1 MRRIPVLALS
11 AACLLPLSSPAQTPR
26 LGTIDF
32 PTSGSAA
39 AQPHFLRGVLFLHS
53 FEYAAALAAFRQ
65 AEQADPGF
73 VMAWW
78 GEAMTWTHPVWNQQN
93 ADSARATLARLAPSR
108 AARLA
113 MAPTPRERAWL
124 EAVEAL
130 YGDGAKQ
137 RRDTLYSNAMMK
149 MVDDFPDDME
159 ARSFAALSL
168 LGLNQGVRDVAAYM
182 RAAALVAPIFERNP
196 DHPGAAH
203 ILIHAFDDPMHAPLG
218 LAAARAYSR
227 IAPDAA
233 HAQHMTTH
241 IFFALGMWDDA
252 ISQNVIAANQTAW
265 VPGHYTQWLGY
276 AYLQEGRYGE
286 ALRHLERVRG
296 GMRAAPGQRN
306 SLAWM
311 RGEYLINTERWS
323 ALPALWVIDV
333 SATPN
338 AAAYDQFVAGYA
350 AAKRGDRAA
359 AAAARIVVARLADT
373 VLARGDSLGSRTL
386 GVMERELRAMV
397 ALADGST
404 DQALAL
410 LREATLIEDALPMDF
425 GPPPIVKPSHELFG
439 EVLLQLHRPADAQ
452 REFTRSLALAP
463 GRARSLIGQ
472 VRSAAAAGDRPVAEA
487 AYRLLAANWRQAD
500 GDLRDLADLRQLVAA
515 R

>member
-1 MRRIPVLALS
+1 MRRAIIGLFSACCLTPDLA
-11 AACLLPLSSPAQTPR
+11 AQAPR

-39 AQPHFLRGVLFLHS
+39 AQPLFVRGVLYLHS
-53 FEYAAALAAFRQ
+53 FEYAAALNAFRE

-73 VMAWW
+73 VMAYW
-78 GEAMTWTHPVWNQQN
+78 GDAMTWTHPVWNQQN
-93 ADSARATLARLAPSR
+93 LDSARAALARLAPNR
-108 AARLA
+108 AARLVRA
-113 MAPTPRERAWL
+113 TTPRERAYL
-124 EAVEAL
+124 DAVEAL
-130 YGDGAKQ
+130 YGDGSKQ
-137 RRDTLYSNAMMK
+137 RRDTLYSNAMLK
-149 MVDDFPDDME
+149 MVDDFPDDLE

-182 RAAALVAPIFERNP
+182 RAAAMVEPIFARNP

-203 ILIHAFDDPMHAPLG
+203 ILIHAFDDPLHAPLG

-276 AYLQEGRYGE
+276 AYLQEGRYTE
-286 ALRHLERVRG
+286 ALRHLERVRT
-296 GMRAAPGQRN
+296 GMRDTPGQRN

-311 RGEYLINTERWS
+311 RGEYVVNTERWTSEPAQWSINPGGS
-323 ALPALWVIDV
+323 AAV
-333 SATPN
+333 
-338 AAAYDQFVAGYA
+338 AAYNEFVRGYA
-350 AAKRGDRAA
+350 AAKRGDMA
-359 AAAARIVVARLADT
+359 VAGASRSAMTPLIET
-373 VLARGDSLGSRTL
+373 VQAGGDSLAARTL
-386 GVMERELRAMV
+386 TVLERELAAAIAV
-397 ALADGST
+397 AGGGAE
-404 DQALAL
+404 QAIVL
-410 LREATLIEDALPMDF
+410 LREATAIEDGLPMDF
-425 GPPPIVKPSHELFG
+425 GPPLIVKPSHELFG
-439 EVLLQLHRPADAQ
+439 EVLLQLNRPAEAQ
-452 REFTRSLALAP
+452 REFTRALALAP
-463 GRARSLIGQ
+463 GRARALIGQ

-487 AYRLLAANWRQAD
+487 AYRILAANWRNAD
-500 GDLRDLADLRQLVAA
+500 GDLRELADLRQLVAV